1 VHSSTT
7 DPLGPGEGQ
16 DTTSLRLVVVA
27 GPSTGAELLL
37 ERGTYRVGKQTGNEL
52 VLKDSTVSRCHLVI
66 EVLGSWIRLVDN
78 GSRNGTFFKGR
89 RFESMEAGP
98 GTMKARSDAWAQRRV
113 PDVLASPADKLRDAC
128 IPPAFEG
135 AVPANL
141 SGQIAALMK
150 QPQVTVAVVQLRSL
164 AEPGG
169 VLDDLVAAG
178 FDVSGPKWK
187 R

>member
-66 EVLGSWIRLVDN
+66 EVLGSRIRVVDN

-98 GTMKARSDAWAQRRV
+98 GTTVHLGRSALRFEAVEREEPLLLPYKQARDQVLQRFEREYV
-113 PDVLASPADKLRDAC
+113 VALLLRHQNN
-128 IPPAFEG
+128 
-135 AVPANL
+135 V
-141 SGQIAALMK
+141 SQAA
-150 QPQVTVAVVQLRSL
+150 R
-164 AEPGG
+164 
-169 VLDDLVAAG
+169 AAG
-178 FDVSGPKWK
+178 IDRSYLHRLIRRLGLDAD
-187 R
+187 